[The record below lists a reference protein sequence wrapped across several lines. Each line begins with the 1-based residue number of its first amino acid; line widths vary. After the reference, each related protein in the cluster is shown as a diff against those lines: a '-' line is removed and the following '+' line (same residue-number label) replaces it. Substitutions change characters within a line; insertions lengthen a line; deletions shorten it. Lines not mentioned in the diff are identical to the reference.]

1 MIIAGLFTTL
11 FATLAVMCGLGLVV
25 LVYLDHRSSRIDDSI
40 AAFRK
45 HIDALSP
52 EARRSSIVRPP
63 DDASDW
69 RQRQ

>member
-1 MIIAGLFTTL
+1 MIVAGIFTTL
-11 FATLAVMCGLGLVV
+11 FATIAVMCGLGLLV
-25 LVYLDHRSSRIDDSI
+25 LVYLDNRSSRIDDSI

-52 EARRSSIVRPP
+52 EARRSTIVKPS

-69 RQRQ
+69 RKRQ